1 MLHISSLLAIFLLMT
16 AYLPAQSKSLPSLPN
31 PVKGSALEFTDHGP
45 VLASQSGRQD
55 WRLGLSLIRYGDEI
69 GSQPIIP
76 APAVQSSLDRVEYH
90 RGSII
95 EWYESRPEGLEQ
107 GFTVLRPLR
116 ADSQELNLLIDM
128 PKQGLTPDLVG
139 NGDVLQWRDASGQSI
154 LSYEKL
160 KVIDA
165 TGRVLPAR
173 LSVKGQQLEIQAK
186 VADAVWP
193 VVVDPLVAAIEQKL
207 PYQGGRAAILS
218 T

>member
-1 MLHISSLLAIFLLMT
+1 MPHISRLLAIFFLMM
-16 AYLPAQSKSLPSLPN
+16 ACLPAQSKSLPSLPN
-31 PVKGSALEFTDHGP
+31 PVEGSALEFTDDGP
-45 VLASQSGRQD
+45 VLASQNGRQD

-76 APAVQSSLDRVEYH
+76 APAVQSSLDRVEYR

-128 PKQGLTPDLVG
+128 PKQGLTPDLAESG
-139 NGDVLQWRDASGQSI
+139 NSLQWRDASGESI

-173 LSVKGQQLEIQAK
+173 LSPESVRI
-186 VADAVWP
+186 
-193 VVVDPLVAAIEQKL
+193 
-207 PYQGGRAAILS
+207 S
-218 T
+218 F